1 MGIIE
6 MEEIKGAINEVLE
19 QSEYNGGGIDDL
31 KARSACKGGA
41 AWKRITERTIIHR
54 IWFEYWNY

>member
-19 QSEYNGGGIDDL
+19 QSEYNGGGVL
-31 KARSACKGGA
+31 TS
-41 AWKRITERTIIHR
+41 
-54 IWFEYWNY
+54 

>member
-19 QSEYNGGGIDDL
+19 QSEYNGGVL
-31 KARSACKGGA
+31 TS
-41 AWKRITERTIIHR
+41 
-54 IWFEYWNY
+54 

>member
-19 QSEYNGGGIDDL
+19 QSKYNGGVL
-31 KARSACKGGA
+31 TRSRAMRC
-41 AWKRITERTIIHR
+41 
-54 IWFEYWNY
+54 

>member
-19 QSEYNGGGIDDL
+19 QSEYNGGVL
-31 KARSACKGGA
+31 
-41 AWKRITERTIIHR
+41 TT
-54 IWFEYWNY
+54 